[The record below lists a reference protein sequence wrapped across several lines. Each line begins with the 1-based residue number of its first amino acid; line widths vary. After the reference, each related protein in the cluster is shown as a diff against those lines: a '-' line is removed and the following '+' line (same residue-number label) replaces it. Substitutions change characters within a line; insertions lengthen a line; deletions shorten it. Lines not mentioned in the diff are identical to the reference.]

1 MNYPP
6 WYENSPGVSSPAAR
20 GTWLLFSCVMLD
32 GPNGGE
38 FKNIEIDVVEPCPF
52 CMLPKLTGLFE
63 VLVVLMLGVFI
74 RLLLKRVRVL
84 ESFAVNGRL
93 FVLVG
98 LLAEEGFRFTV
109 LF

>member
-1 MNYPP
+1 
-6 WYENSPGVSSPAAR
+6 
-20 GTWLLFSCVMLD
+20 
-32 GPNGGE
+32 
-38 FKNIEIDVVEPCPF
+38 
-52 CMLPKLTGLFE
+52 